1 MDHRHVR
8 GGPRGLDDRKCGTR
22 ADGRARPGAFGARP
36 LGGAATAGAVVDVA
50 DELAAQG
57 GGEQDA
63 VVAEEPGDGGTVAG
77 LDDGEGG
84 PGAFHLAGRGGQ
96 ELTGGRGVEA
106 EDGGDGAR
114 GEAVAYGQFERFA
127 LFGRGAGGLGPGE
140 LCEFAAVRFGCRGGL
155 GGVRSVCGEGG
166 GVGRQTGL

>member
-1 MDHRHVR
+1 M
-8 GGPRGLDDRKCGTR
+8 
-22 ADGRARPGAFGARP
+22 
-36 LGGAATAGAVVDVA
+36 A
-50 DELAAQG
+50 DEFAAQG

-63 VVAEEPGDGGTVAG
+63 TVAEEPGDGGTVAG
-77 LDDGEGG
+77 LDDGEGC
-84 PGAFHLAGRGGQ
+84 PGAFHFAGRGGQ

-140 LCEFAAVRFGCRGGL
+140 LSEFAAVRFGCCGGL
-155 GGVRSVCGEGG
+155 GGVSGEGG
-166 GVGRQTGL
+166 GLGGQTGF